1 MKQLLLLFCLFCLTN
16 VQAQRTNFDK
26 IVMPPEQMARDYKEA
41 LVQLA
46 WVNNPD
52 NKVLQHEVSIA
63 EIEKKS
69 LKWGWAENIQA
80 TFNLNEGHFK
90 KNSPAVSDT
99 TITDTTTLIRTIAGG
114 SNLFFPRY
122 NFSASI
128 SLGALFKNSREK
140 KIARQKL
147 DIAHHKVNQRKLQ
160 IRAETLTRY
169 EDYLMTIEMLKLRTQ
184 AVEDFYATYLA
195 LSKKFKES
203 RASLEEYNQA
213 SSTYYTA
220 LENKLRS
227 ESEVAVAKI
236 SLEEMIGVRLEEV
249 RAK

>member
-1 MKQLLLLFCLFCLTN
+1 MKQLLIIFCLFCLTN
-16 VQAQRTNFDK
+16 AQAQRTNFDK
-26 IVMPPEQMARDYKEA
+26 IVMPLEQMARDYKEA

-52 NKVLQHEVSIA
+52 NKVLEHEVNIA
-63 EIEKKS
+63 EIDKKS
-69 LKWGWAENIQA
+69 AKTIWLENVQA
-80 TFNLNEGHFK
+80 SFNLNEGNFR
-90 KNSPAVSDT
+90 SDSA
-99 TITDTTTLIRTIAGG
+99 IGG
-114 SNLFFPRY
+114 NLFFPKY

-128 SLGALFKNSREK
+128 SLGSLFKTSHETKRAE
-140 KIARQKL
+140 QKL